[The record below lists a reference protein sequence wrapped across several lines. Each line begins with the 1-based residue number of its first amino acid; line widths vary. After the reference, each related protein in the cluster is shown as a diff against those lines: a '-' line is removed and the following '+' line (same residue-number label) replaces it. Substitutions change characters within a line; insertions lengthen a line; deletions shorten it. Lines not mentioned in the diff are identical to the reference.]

1 MYKKI
6 KYIFFILI
14 LILLIACDKGIEP
27 KDENEQ
33 TGFGGT
39 VTFIGEWPAD
49 IKRTFIVVFE
59 NPLLAPSDFTIDNL
73 KFLSLEIPLGV
84 QTYKFSSLDSS
95 YIPQNPGPFLPG
107 TYSYV
112 AVAYQTTENLSLAR
126 RDWFVSGV
134 YYANGDTTQPGE
146 ITINENVFL
155 DNVNIVCDYDNPP
168 PQPPGGI

>member
-1 MYKKI
+1 MYKKV
-6 KYIFFILI
+6 KYVFFILI
-14 LILLIACDKGIEP
+14 LISMIACDKGIEP

-39 VTFIGEWPAD
+39 VTFIGEWPVE
-49 IKRTFIVVFE
+49 IKRMFIVVFKD
-59 NPLLAPSDFTIDNL
+59 PLLAATDFTINNL

-84 QTYKFSSLDSS
+84 QTYNFSSLDSS

-107 TYSYV
+107 SYAYV

-126 RDWFVSGV
+126 RDWFVGGI
-134 YYANGDTTQPGE
+134 YYTNGNTSQPGTMV
-146 ITINENVFL
+146 IIENVFL
-155 DNVNIVCDYDNPP
+155 ENVNILCDFDNPP

>member
-1 MYKKI
+1 
-6 KYIFFILI
+6 
-14 LILLIACDKGIEP
+14 
-27 KDENEQ
+27 
-33 TGFGGT
+33 
-39 VTFIGEWPAD
+39 
-49 IKRTFIVVFE
+49 
-59 NPLLAPSDFTIDNL
+59 L

-84 QTYKFSSLDSS
+84 QTYEFSSLDSS

-112 AVAYQTTENLSLAR
+112 AAAYQTTENLSLAR

-134 YYANGDTTQPGE
+134 YYANGDTTQPGK

-168 PQPPGGI
+168 PQPPGGN

>member
-1 MYKKI
+1 MNRNI
-6 KYIFFILI
+6 KYIASVLI
-14 LILLIACDKGIEP
+14 LISLIACDKGIEP

-39 VTFIGEWPAD
+39 VTFIGEWPVE
-49 IKRTFIVVFE
+49 IKRMFIVVFKD
-59 NPLLAPSDFTIDNL
+59 PLLAATDFTINNL

-84 QTYKFSSLDSS
+84 QTYNFSSLDSS

-107 TYSYV
+107 SYAYV

-126 RDWFVSGV
+126 RDWFVGGI
-134 YYANGDTTQPGE
+134 YYTNGNTSQPGTMV
-146 ITINENVFL
+146 IIENVFL
-155 DNVNIVCDYDNPP
+155 ENVNILCDFDNPP

>member
-1 MYKKI
+1 M
-6 KYIFFILI
+6 
-14 LILLIACDKGIEP
+14 IACDKGIEP

-39 VTFIGEWPAD
+39 VTFIGEWPVE
-49 IKRTFIVVFE
+49 IKRMFIVVFKD
-59 NPLLAPSDFTIDNL
+59 PLLAATDFTINNL

-84 QTYKFSSLDSS
+84 QTYNFSSLDSS

-107 TYSYV
+107 SYAYV

-126 RDWFVSGV
+126 RDWFVGGI
-134 YYANGDTTQPGE
+134 YYTNGNTSQPGTMV
-146 ITINENVFL
+146 IIENVFL
-155 DNVNIVCDYDNPP
+155 ENVNILCDFDNPP

>member
-1 MYKKI
+1 MYKKV
-6 KYIFFILI
+6 KYVFFILI
-14 LILLIACDKGIEP
+14 LISMIACDKGIEP

-39 VTFIGEWPAD
+39 VTFIGEWPVE
-49 IKRTFIVVFE
+49 IKRMFIVVFKD
-59 NPLLAPSDFTIDNL
+59 PLLAATDFTINNL

-84 QTYKFSSLDSS
+84 QTYNFSSLDSS

-107 TYSYV
+107 SYAYV

-126 RDWFVSGV
+126 RDWFVGGI
-134 YYANGDTTQPGE
+134 YYTNGNTSRPGTMV
-146 ITINENVFL
+146 IIENVFL
-155 DNVNIVCDYDNPP
+155 ENVNILCDFDNPP